1 MLTYDSDLQILLY
14 SDRVARLNNLLA
26 ILQVA
31 SK

>member
-14 SDRVARLNNLLA
+14 SDRVACLSNLA
-26 ILQVA
+26 VLQAA